1 MSGVRHWFRREVED
15 RLRGVVGGSA
25 RLRVVVLLACVL
37 ALDAADKATIGATA
51 AQLEQALGIGNTQI
65 GLLVAVSTGIGALA
79 TLPVGALTD
88 RVNRTNLLVGAI
100 VAWSVAMV
108 VSGTATSYLM
118 LLLTRLALGAI
129 VATASPTVTSL
140 IGDLFPAAERG
151 RIYGFILSGELVGTA
166 IGFLVS
172 GDVAAV
178 LSWRYSFW
186 VLAVP
191 GFVLAVAIWRLLP
204 EPARGGQ
211 SRLQVGD
218 AQLRPA
224 RQVEDR
230 TPTDP
235 GAKDAGEGARSGEPG
250 TAEGEI
256 QREVK
261 EAGVRPHEALVL
273 HTDPTDRSL
282 WWAVRYV
289 LSVRTNVYL
298 IIASALGYF
307 FFAGLRTFAVVF
319 LRGRFGLGQGVAS
332 SLLVLIGVGAIVGVL
347 VAGPVSDRLVAHHH
361 ITGRPLVGGIA
372 FIVAAVLF
380 LPGLL
385 TTSLLLAAPLF
396 FLAAAG
402 VGGANPSLDA
412 ARLDLM
418 HSRLWGRAESVRTV
432 LRSSLEAVAPLLF
445 GYVSSLFGGNGAGFG
460 QPGGV
465 EQRGAVG
472 LDHTFLIMLVPLVV
486 AGAILLLWA
495 RRSYPRDVATAVAS
509 EENTR
514 QPTSAPAG

>member
-1 MSGVRHWFRREVED
+1 M
-15 RLRGVVGGSA
+15 
-25 RLRVVVLLACVL
+25 
-37 ALDAADKATIGATA
+37 
-51 AQLEQALGIGNTQI
+51 
-65 GLLVAVSTGIGALA
+65 STGIGALA

-88 RVNRTNLLVGAI
+88 RINRTNLLVGAI
-100 VAWSVAMV
+100 VAWSVAMA
-108 VSGTATSYLM
+108 VSGTSTSYLM

-151 RIYGFILSGELVGTA
+151 RIYGFILSGELVGTG

-191 GFVLAVAIWRLLP
+191 GFVLAVAIWRMLP
-204 EPARGGQ
+204 EPVRGGQ

-218 AQLRPA
+218 AEIRPA
-224 RQVEDR
+224 HHVEDR
-230 TPTDP
+230 TPADP
-235 GAKDAGEGARSGEPG
+235 AAKDAGGGARSGE
-250 TAEGEI
+250 AEGEI
-256 QREVK
+256 QREVD
-261 EAGVRPHEALVL
+261 EAGVRPHHTLVL

-319 LRGRFGLGQGVAS
+319 LRARFGLGQGVAS
-332 SLLVLIGVGAIVGVL
+332 SLLVLIGVGAVVGVL
-347 VAGPVSDRLVAHHH
+347 VAGPLSDRLLVRHHL
-361 ITGRPLVGGIA
+361 TGRLLVGGIA
-372 FIVAAVLF
+372 FIVAGVLF
-380 LPGLL
+380 LPGFL

-402 VGGANPSLDA
+402 VGGANPPLDA

-418 HSRLWGRAESVRTV
+418 HFRLWGRAESVRTV

-472 LDHTFLIMLVPLVV
+472 LDHTFLIMLAPLVV
-486 AGAILLLWA
+486 AGTILLLWA

-509 EENTR
+509 ERNTQ
-514 QPTSAPAG
+514 QPSRTGTD